1 MDRGRRVV
9 SVRSGQ
15 NIRNTPVAQPEN
27 AGWLRRDSLA
37 LLRVNSPLNEETVS
51 RLESEARIA
60 VEAGHALTV
69 DLTSAEY
76 VDSDGIRWLRRLRQ
90 ALPDGAPAPRLRF
103 NPSSG
108 VERTLRLALEGEDFA
123 FEPLSESEL
132 A

>member
-1 MDRGRRVV
+1 VVNASNGYVAGSLKGRGDL
-9 SVRSGQ
+9 
-15 NIRNTPVAQPEN
+15 
-27 AGWLRRDSLA
+27 AGASCWLRRDALA
-37 LLRVNSPLNEETVS
+37 LLRVHSALNEETVTQ
-51 RLESEARIA
+51 LETEAKSAVDAGCTAIA
-60 VEAGHALTV
+60 L

-90 ALPDGAPAPRLRF
+90 TLPDGAPALRLCF
-103 NPSSG
+103 CPSSG

>member
-1 MDRGRRVV
+1 M
-9 SVRSGQ
+9 SVRIGP
-15 NIRNTPVAQPEN
+15 NYGNPGVGLGEN
-27 AGWLRRDSLA
+27 AAWLRRDTLA

-51 RLESEARIA
+51 RLEGEAKIA
-60 VEAGHALTV
+60 VEAGHAVTV
-69 DLTSAEY
+69 DLTFAEY

-90 ALPDGAPAPRLRF
+90 ALPEGAPAPRLRF
-103 NPSSG
+103 SPASG

>member
-1 MDRGRRVV
+1 M

-15 NIRNTPVAQPEN
+15 NYQNGAGANAEN

-37 LLRVNSPLNEETVS
+37 LLRVDSPLNEETVS
-51 RLESEARIA
+51 HLEREAKIV
-60 VEAGHALTV
+60 VEAGHTALAV

-76 VDSDGIRWLRRLRQ
+76 VDSDGIRWLRRLRD
-90 ALPDGAPAPRLRF
+90 ALPAGAPAPRLRF
-103 NPSSG
+103 SPSSG

-123 FEPLSESEL
+123 FEPLPESEL

>member
-1 MDRGRRVV
+1 MSART
-9 SVRSGQ
+9 GQ
-15 NIRNTPVAQPEN
+15 NYAKTPCSLGEN
-27 AGWLRRDSLA
+27 AAWLRRDSLA
-37 LLRVNSPLNEETVS
+37 LLRVNTPLNEESVV
-51 RLESEARIA
+51 RLEREAQSA
-60 VEAGHALTV
+60 VESGHTALAV

-103 NPSSG
+103 SPASG

-123 FEPLSESEL
+123 FEPLPESEL

>member
-1 MDRGRRVV
+1 M

-15 NIRNTPVAQPEN
+15 TIGNLLGAQGEN
-27 AGWLRRDSLA
+27 AGWLRRDSLS

-60 VEAGHALTV
+60 VETGHVVTI

-103 NPSSG
+103 SPSSG

-123 FEPLSESEL
+123 FEPLPETEL